1 MVSMKQFIKKVL
13 NVKDCVIE
21 DVRLSPRYNEPFVI
35 QIVLHPKKSLQKICP
50 PTVEKSAK
58 VTIHVQSLKSG
69 EHLTLTVSRLNCVTS
84 PYAFCALCME
94 L

>member
-50 PTVEKSAK
+50 PLWKK
-58 VTIHVQSLKSG
+58 VP
-69 EHLTLTVSRLNCVTS
+69 RLRYTYRV
-84 PYAFCALCME
+84 
-94 L
+94 